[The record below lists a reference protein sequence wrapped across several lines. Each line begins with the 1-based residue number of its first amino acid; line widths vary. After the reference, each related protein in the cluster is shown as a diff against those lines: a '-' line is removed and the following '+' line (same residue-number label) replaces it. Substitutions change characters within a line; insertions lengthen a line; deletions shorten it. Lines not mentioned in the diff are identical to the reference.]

1 MSDLKIF
8 GQSLPEL
15 FDRFRSDYFPWKDIV
30 LYPPIDIEETSSEL
44 IIKAEVPGVDKDNL
58 EIYLGE
64 NAVVLKRTTSE
75 AKETIDKG
83 FRRLER
89 RSGAFE
95 RTITYPVSVLAD
107 KAQANL
113 KNGLLEIRIPK
124 DETKI
129 PQLKRLSIDNDQ
141 KDFTQ

>member
-30 LYPPIDIEETSSEL
+30 LYPPIDIEETSNEL

-64 NAVVLKRTTSE
+64 NAVVLKGTTSE

-89 RSGAFE
+89 RSGSFE

-107 KAQANL
+107 KA
-113 KNGLLEIRIPK
+113 LEIRIPK